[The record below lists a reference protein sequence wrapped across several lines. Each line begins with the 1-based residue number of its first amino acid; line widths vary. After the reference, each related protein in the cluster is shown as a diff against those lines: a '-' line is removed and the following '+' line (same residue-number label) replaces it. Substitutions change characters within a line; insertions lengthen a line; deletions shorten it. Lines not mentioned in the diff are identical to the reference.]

1 MANKTLFGRP
11 RRLSIRDLQYMIDQ
25 ATDNYYSPFGE
36 RNDHMSQNTLTTLTR
51 AVSEF
56 YKSDSTKPGVLVSWF
71 PAEEMHYVAVHR
83 YFNSAGREKEV
94 VVSTKD
100 DDLDTAIDC
109 VARQFLDIVGR
120 PETEIDRLRHAVK
133 H

>member
-1 MANKTLFGRP
+1 
-11 RRLSIRDLQYMIDQ
+11 
-25 ATDNYYSPFGE
+25 
-36 RNDHMSQNTLTTLTR
+36 MSQNTLATLTR

-56 YKSDSTKPGVLVSWF
+56 YKSDTTKPGVLVSWI
-71 PAEEMHYVAVHR
+71 PSEETHYVAVHR

-94 VVSTKD
+94 VVCTKD

-109 VARQFLDIVGR
+109 VARQFLDIVGK
-120 PETEIDRLRHAVK
+120 PETELDRLRRVVK

>member
-11 RRLSIRDLQYMIDQ
+11 RESWPIPEHIWKILDDAEDRLKGRQ
-25 ATDNYYSPFGE
+25 T
-36 RNDHMSQNTLTTLTR
+36 MSQNTLSTLTR

-56 YKSDSTKPGVLVSWF
+56 YKSDSTKPGVLVSWL
-71 PAEEMHYVAVHR
+71 PAEETHYVAVHR

-120 PETEIDRLRHAVK
+120 PETEIDRLRRVVK
-133 H
+133 Q